1 MVYHKHIEVKIFHVF
16 KERHMDTVYYVSDG
30 ILVLEGGQSI
40 PTYGIAA
47 KDNGSII
54 SEFSDVSINKSF
66 TEKVVK
72 LLNDC
77 RVEPCHFY
85 DVVIDELNR

>member
-1 MVYHKHIEVKIFHVF
+1 MITTYSISRSV
-16 KERHMDTVYYVSDG
+16 
-30 ILVLEGGQSI
+30 LVLESGQVI
-40 PTYGIAA
+40 PTYGIRLT
-47 KDNGSII
+47 DENGVRI
-54 SEFSDVSINKSF
+54 SELSDVSINKSF

-77 RVEPCHFY
+77 KVEPCHFY

>member
-1 MVYHKHIEVKIFHVF
+1 MNIIYC
-16 KERHMDTVYYVSDG
+16 VSDSV
-30 ILVLEGGQSI
+30 LVLEGGQNI

-47 KDNGSII
+47 KDGNGDTV
-54 SEFSDVSINKSF
+54 SEFPDVSINKSF

-72 LLNDC
+72 LLNKC
-77 RVEPCHFY
+77 MVEPCHFY